1 MSKVSALI
9 HATTMVLLF
18 HLLSEVSYASIYF
31 ISLSNE
37 ARIYICRR

>member
-18 HLLSEVSYASIYF
+18 HLLSEVSLMPQYV
-31 ISLSNE
+31 LS
-37 ARIYICRR
+37 RF